1 MSGHRALLERV
12 YAAAIAAVG
21 GRQAVARALSA
32 ETAPPPGPVYL
43 VAVGKAAAAMAHGV
57 ADSPA
62 YPVRNGLVIT
72 REGYQD
78 PALGRRLP
86 VRQLESAHPIPD
98 ERSLEAGEAL
108 VQFLTTAP
116 ANARFLF
123 LISGGASSLVERLEG
138 DGDQLG
144 LARLNQ
150 SLLASG
156 LDIARVNAVR
166 QHYSTI
172 KAGRLA
178 RWLAGRPADVLLISD
193 VPGDNPAV
201 IGSGLLVPSVPN
213 LSGSGVDLRF
223 KGLQPAP
230 TPPATGDPLFQHI
243 TITVVASNATARAA
257 AAQAGRAAGWDVHVE
272 DTLLTGEAAAAG
284 PAIARQLVAG
294 PQGMFVQ
301 GGEPTVTLPPNPGQG
316 GRMQTLALSAAAE
329 LADSPCAL
337 LAAGTDGADGP
348 GDVAGA
354 IVDGETLSRG
364 EAAGGNLQDALANA
378 DAGRFLSLSGDLLVT
393 GGTGTNV
400 MDLVIGLRF

>member
-1 MSGHRALLERV
+1 MLERI
-12 YAAAIAAVG
+12 YTAAIAAVG
-21 GRQAVARALSA
+21 GRQSVVRALSA
-32 ETAPPPGPVYL
+32 DAAPPPGPVYL
-43 VAVGKAAAAMAHGV
+43 VAVGKAAAAMAQGV

-62 YPVRNGLVIT
+62 YPVRDGLVIT

-78 PALGRRLP
+78 PALAQRLP

-98 ERSLEAGEAL
+98 ERSLQAGEAL

-116 ANARFLF
+116 ADARFLF

-138 DGDQLG
+138 DGNHVD

-150 SLLASG
+150 ALLASG
-156 LDIARVNAVR
+156 LDIAEVNAVR
-166 QHYSTI
+166 QRYSTI

-178 RWLAGRPADVLLISD
+178 RWLAGRAADVLLISD
-193 VPGDNPAV
+193 VPGDDPAV
-201 IGSGLLVPSVPN
+201 IGSGLLVPSASN
-213 LSGSGVDLRF
+213 LSGSDFDPRVE
-223 KGLQPAP
+223 GLKPAP
-230 TPPATGDPLFQHI
+230 QPPSPGDPLFQRI
-243 TITVVASNATARAA
+243 AITVVASNATARAA
-257 AAQAGRAAGWDVHVE
+257 AAEAARAEGWDVHVN
-272 DTLLTGEAAAAG
+272 DTLLAGEAAAAG
-284 PAIARQLVAG
+284 PSIARQLVAG
-294 PQGMFVQ
+294 PQRIIVQ
-301 GGEPTVTLPPNPGQG
+301 GGEPTVTLPANPGQG

-329 LADSPCAL
+329 LTGSPCVL

-364 EAAGGNLQDALANA
+364 EAAGGSLQYALANA

-400 MDLVIGLRF
+400 MDLVIGLRS